1 MQWLLCLRT
10 ARWSKKQWSCKPE
23 IVGRRIIQ
31 DPGEVEDGFDDWM
44 TASERA
50 PQATLLSGEER
61 FKLPALVY
69 SLQRPFL
76 NRSETDFS

>member
-44 TASERA
+44 TASEPA
-50 PQATLLSGEER
+50 PPPGDAFEW
-61 FKLPALVY
+61 
-69 SLQRPFL
+69 
-76 NRSETDFS
+76 